1 MNWDNFKHQFHPSWH
16 AKMRPFIESEECDKI
31 YAFLKAESKRGK
43 RVAPLSM
50 HVWRCF
56 FETPLDDVKVVLV
69 GLCPYHTL
77 KNDAPVA
84 DGLLMG
90 CSITEQVQPSL
101 DQFYRAMEK
110 EFYDGL
116 NLSIIENP
124 DVSFLAHQGVLML
137 NAALTTEI
145 NKAGSH
151 LEIWEPFMKY
161 LFEEV
166 INYLGVPIVF
176 LGKDAARY
184 KKYTGI
190 FAHVFEVSHPA
201 SASYKGI
208 DWDTEGVFT
217 KVNRLL
223 EENNG
228 FSVQWL
234 DIDVPF

>member
-1 MNWDNFKHQFHPSWH
+1 MNFDKFKSQMHPSWWN
-16 AKMRPFIESEECDKI
+16 KLKPFIESEECDKI
-31 YAFLKAESKRGK
+31 YAFLKSESKKGK
-43 RVAPLSM
+43 KIAPLSM

-56 FETPLDDVKVVLV
+56 LETPFDDLKVVMV
-69 GLCPYHTL
+69 GLCPYHTF
-77 KNDAPVA
+77 KNDAPIA

-101 DQFYRAMEK
+101 SQFYGAIEK
-110 EFYDGL
+110 EFYSGL

-124 DVSFLAHQGVLML
+124 DVSFLAQQGVLMF

-151 LEIWEPFMKY
+151 IQIWEPFVKY

-166 INYLGVPIVF
+166 INYLGIPIIF
-176 LGKDAARY
+176 LGKDAAVY
-184 KKYTGI
+184 KKYTSKLN
-190 FAHVFEVSHPA
+190 HVFEVSHPA

-208 DWDTEGVFT
+208 DWNTDNTFV
-217 KVNRLL
+217 KVNKLL

-228 FSVQWL
+228 FSVQWVE
-234 DIDVPF
+234 IDVPF

>member
-1 MNWDNFKHQFHPSWH
+1 MNWSNFKHQFHPSWH
-16 AKMRPFIESEECDKI
+16 AKMRPFIESEQCDKI
-31 YAFLKAESKRGK
+31 YAYLKAESKRGK
-43 RVAPLSM
+43 QVAPLSM

-56 FETPLDDVKVVLV
+56 LETPLDDLKAVLV

-90 CSITEQVQPSL
+90 CSITEKLQPTL
-101 DQFYRAMEK
+101 EQFYLGIEK
-110 EFYDGL
+110 EYYNGL
-116 NLSIIENP
+116 NFDIIKDP
-124 DVSFLAHQGVLML
+124 DVSYLAHQGVLMF

-151 LEIWEPFMKY
+151 LDIWEPLVKY

-166 INYLGVPIVF
+166 INHLGIPIVF
-176 LGKDAARY
+176 LGKDAAKY

-190 FAHVFEVSHPA
+190 FAHTFELSHPA
-201 SASYKGI
+201 SASYKGSE
-208 DWDTEGVFT
+208 WDTEGVFS
-217 KVNRLL
+217 KVDILL

-228 FSVQWL
+228 FSVQWVP
-234 DIDVPF
+234 IDVPF

>member
-1 MNWDNFKHQFHPSWH
+1 MKWESFKDKFHPSWH
-16 AKMRPFIESEECDKI
+16 ARMRPFIESDECDKI

-43 RVAPLSM
+43 KVAPLSSN
-50 HVWRCF
+50 VWRCF
-56 FETPLDDVKVVLV
+56 FETPLDNVRVIMV

-77 KNDAPVA
+77 KDDVPVA

-90 CSITEQVQPSL
+90 CSITGKLQPTL
-101 DQFYRAMEK
+101 QQFYTGIEK
-110 EFYDGL
+110 EYYDGL
-116 NLSIIENP
+116 NLNYRPTP
-124 DVSFLAHQGVLML
+124 DVTYLSAQGVLML

-151 LEIWEPFMKY
+151 LDVWEPLMKY

-166 INYLGVPIVF
+166 FNYLGVPIVF

-190 FAHVFEVSHPA
+190 FAHVFELSHPA
-201 SASYKGI
+201 SDAYKNSE
-208 DWDTEGVFT
+208 WDTEGIFSKIDV
-217 KVNRLL
+217 LL

-228 FSVQWL
+228 FGVQWL
-234 DIDVPF
+234 DIDTPF

>member
-1 MNWDNFKHQFHPSWH
+1 MNWNNFKGQFHPSWH

-31 YAFLKAESKRGK
+31 YAYLKSESKRGK

-56 FETPLDDVKVVLV
+56 FETPLNDVKVVLV

-90 CSITEQVQPSL
+90 CSITEQLQPTL
-101 DQFYRAMEK
+101 QQFYTGIEK

-116 NLSIIENP
+116 NLNYRPTP
-124 DVSFLAHQGVLML
+124 DVTYLSAQGVLML

-151 LEIWEPFMKY
+151 LEIWEPLMKY

-166 INYLGVPIVF
+166 LNYLGVPIVF
-176 LGKDAARY
+176 LGKDAAKY

-190 FAHVFEVSHPA
+190 FAHVFELSHPA
-201 SASYKGI
+201 SAAYKGAE
-208 DWDTEGVFT
+208 WDTEGAFT
-217 KVNRLL
+217 KIDVLL

-228 FSVQWL
+228 FGVQWL
-234 DIDVPF
+234 DMDTPF